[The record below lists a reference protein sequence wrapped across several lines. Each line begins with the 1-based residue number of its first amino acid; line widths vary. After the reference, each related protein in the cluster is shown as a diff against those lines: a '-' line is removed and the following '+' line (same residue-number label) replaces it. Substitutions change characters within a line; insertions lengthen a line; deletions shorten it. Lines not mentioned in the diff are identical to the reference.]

1 MNSVKNLAFI
11 LGLFFLVG
19 CMKFSSTSNDLKDF
33 NLDKIVLDE
42 NTYPVVIIGGGF
54 GGLTSGL
61 YLGQANIKNIL
72 IQGKTPGGAITMSHS
87 VCNWPGEKNISGKK
101 LAEKIFDHAKSN
113 GANIVEGKVFDVDFS
128 SWPYLIKFKNSAGKE
143 TIVKALSCIIA
154 TGAKSIFLNIPGE
167 TEYFGQGVS
176 KCATCDG
183 PFYKDK
189 VVSVI
194 GGGNTAVSEAMYLS
208 NIAKK
213 VYLIVRRDKLRAAG
227 KIVEDLVA
235 KSNIEVLY
243 NTHVKEVL
251 GDGQNVTSLKIVN
264 NQDQKE
270 EDLKLD
276 GMFLAIGAVPN
287 TKPFKDKLDTDE
299 NGYILLT
306 NGQQTNIK
314 GVFAVGDVCEPY
326 YKQLVIASGQGA
338 KAAMQTQKFLEEI
351 RFDSSKFEVS
361 NIIKSD
367 INEKAEAK
375 KEFKQ
380 EIKNTFGYL
389 IEITTADQFKK
400 EVLDY
405 NGNVVVD
412 FYAHWCYPCQTML
425 PIIKKMALDM
435 PELKFV
441 KVDVSKIQELGD
453 IWSVR
458 GVPTFI
464 FFKDG
469 KDIHRFSG
477 GRDEAAFKI
486 LIKEKF

>member
-1 MNSVKNLAFI
+1 MNLVKNITFVI
-11 LGLFFLVG
+11 GLFFLVG
-19 CMKFSSTSNDLKDF
+19 CVKFSSTSNDLKDF
-33 NLDKIVLDE
+33 NLENVVLDE
-42 NTYPVVIIGGGF
+42 NTYPVAIIGGGF

-87 VCNWPGEKNISGKK
+87 VCNWPGEKNISGKQ

-143 TIVKALSCIIA
+143 TSIKVLSCIIA

-167 TEYFGQGVS
+167 KEYFGQGVS

-183 PFYKDK
+183 PFYKNQI
-189 VVSVI
+189 VAVI
-194 GGGNTAVSEAMYLS
+194 GGGNTAVSEAIYLS

-213 VYLIVRRDKLRAAG
+213 VYLIVRKDKLRATG
-227 KIVEDLVA
+227 RIVDDLLA
-235 KSNIEVLY
+235 KTNVEVLY
-243 NTHVKEVL
+243 NTNIKEVL
-251 GDGQNVTSLKIVN
+251 GDGQNVTALKIIN
-264 NQDQKE
+264 NKDNKE
-270 EDLKLD
+270 KNLKLD
-276 GMFLAIGAVPN
+276 GIFLAIGAIPN
-287 TKPFKDKLDTDE
+287 IKPFKDKLDIDQ

-306 NGQQTNIK
+306 EGQETSVK
-314 GVFAVGDVCEPY
+314 GVFAVGDVCEPH

-338 KAAMQTQKFLEEI
+338 KAAMQTQAFFDKI
-351 RFDSSKFEVS
+351 GFDSSKFIV
-361 NIIKSD
+361 KSD
-367 INEKAEAK
+367 IKEKTEII
-375 KEFKQ
+375 KEVVQ
-380 EIKNTFGYL
+380 EVKNTFGHP
-389 IEITTADQFKK
+389 IEITSADQFKK

-405 NGNVVVD
+405 KGNVVVD
-412 FYAHWCYPCQTML
+412 FYAHWCYPCQMMI
-425 PIIKKMALDM
+425 PVIKKMAQDL
-435 PELKFV
+435 PEFKFV
-441 KVDVSKIQELGD
+441 KADVSKIQELGA

-477 GRDEAAFKI
+477 GRDEEMFKD
-486 LIKEKF
+486 LINKKF